1 MFCSVLR
8 NVDVTGTSSLTFMK
22 ENNLVTSMQAGYSI
36 YRPFLPSLNSVI
48 GNPYSSFSDD
58 QQLVSD
64 KTDDG
69 TNDDNKDTDAD
80 HYDDDDDDDDDD
92 EDEDDS
98 KSRAMDMFE
107 EQFLFGDR

>member
-1 MFCSVLR
+1 
-8 NVDVTGTSSLTFMK
+8 MK
-22 ENNLVTSMQAGYSI
+22 ENNSVTNMQAGYPI
-36 YRPFLPSLNSVI
+36 YRPLAPSLNSVI

-69 TNDDNKDTDAD
+69 TNDDNDTDAD
-80 HYDDDDDDDDDD
+80 HYDNDDD
-92 EDEDDS
+92 EDDDGS
-98 KSRAMDMFE
+98 ESRTMDMFE